1 MKKIGELP
9 DEGVVAGVV
18 AFSLAPPTA
27 MTKLSALIVAAHS
40 WLRAER
46 LKQEVK
52 VKRGKV
58 GPKTAKPSCTK
69 GVSYMSL
76 PRRECA

>member
-46 LKQEVK
+46 LKQGVK
-52 VKRGKV
+52 VNRD
-58 GPKTAKPSCTK
+58 K
-69 GVSYMSL
+69 GRL
-76 PRRECA
+76 PNQVAPRMVHTCLECA